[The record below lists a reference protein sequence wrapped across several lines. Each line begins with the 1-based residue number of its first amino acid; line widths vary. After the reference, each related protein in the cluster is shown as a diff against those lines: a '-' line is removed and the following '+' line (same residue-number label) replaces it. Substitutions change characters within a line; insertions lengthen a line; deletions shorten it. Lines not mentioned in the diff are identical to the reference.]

1 MKGKSKYLFIAAL
14 VSVFL
19 LGALPFV
26 FAGSEGGEGQI
37 VLHFWTM
44 QQSDKR
50 VVENQNSVIAEF
62 ERLNPNIKIEL
73 EVTPYAAYRDKVLVA
88 AKGGNPPDICV
99 VDHIW
104 HSEFAAAGFIISVD
118 NYLKLSPI
126 KSEQFFPGAWD
137 SVSYQGKVWGIPMDV
152 GQWEVLYYNKDIFK
166 KAGVSV
172 PKTWDEWLS
181 VGKKLTKD
189 TTGDGKVDQWG
200 YYLLGAKDEGTIC
213 FIDSLL
219 QSNGGK
225 IVSDDGKRGML
236 DSPEVIE
243 AMEFY
248 KKLVGI
254 APPGVPSGDQVGS
267 SNYFTT
273 GKVAMEGIGEWEQ
286 DTIRNRAP
294 KMDWGVATMPAPAGK
309 VFHPCLGGW
318 SYVIF
323 KGSRYQDAAWK
334 FIEFASSEANNY
346 KMAALTPANVNA
358 APKFLNEFKVGPSVI
373 FKHFEQGYPR
383 PKVPVYPQISEI
395 QRQMVQEILMGKN
408 VRQACI
414 DANKEVNDLLAGK

>member
-1 MKGKSKYLFIAAL
+1 MMVKGRYLMVA
-14 VSVFL
+14 VL
-19 LGALPFV
+19 LPLLLFAVAPLV
-26 FAGSEGGEGQI
+26 FAGGERAEEQI
-37 VLHFWTM
+37 VLQFWTM

-50 VVENQNSVIAEF
+50 VIENQNSVISEF
-62 ERLNPNIKIEL
+62 ESLNPNIKIEL

-118 NYLKLSPI
+118 DYLKLSPV
-126 KSEQFFPGAWD
+126 KEAHFFPGAWD
-137 SVSYQGKVWGIPMDV
+137 SVSYRGKVWGIPMDV
-152 GQWEVLYYNKDIFK
+152 GQWEVLYYNKSMFK

-172 PKTWDEWLS
+172 PKTWDDWLA

-189 TTGDGKVDQWG
+189 TDGDGEIDQWG

-213 FIDSLL
+213 FVDSLL

-225 IVSDDGKRGML
+225 IVSDDGTRGML

-248 KKLVGI
+248 KKLVEI
-254 APPGVPSGDQVGS
+254 APPGVASGDQVGS

-286 DTIRNRAP
+286 DTIKNRAP
-294 KMDWGVATMPAPAGK
+294 NMDWGVASIPAPRGK
-309 VFHPCLGGW
+309 MFHPCLGGW

-323 KGSRYQDAAWK
+323 QDSPYHDAAWK
-334 FIEFASSEANNY
+334 FIEFASSESNNY
-346 KMAALTPANVNA
+346 KMAALTPAHVDA
-358 APKFLNEFKVGPSVI
+358 APKFLNEFKVGPSII